1 MKTQHDYWKESHDQ
15 VIQEMDM
22 LSNGMPIPGMDRQQ
36 ARWEKHFIVW
46 PKIINGRWYC
56 RDWVWRRWTV
66 GPGGGH
72 WQYGDD
78 FDRLRNL

>member
-15 VIQEMDM
+15 VMQEMDM

-56 RDWVWRRWTV
+56 RDWVWRRYV
-66 GPGGGH
+66 PSPGGGF
-72 WQYGDD
+72 WQYGDA
-78 FDRLRNL
+78 FDRLRDL

>member
-15 VIQEMDM
+15 VMQEMDM

-66 GPGGGH
+66 GLDGGH